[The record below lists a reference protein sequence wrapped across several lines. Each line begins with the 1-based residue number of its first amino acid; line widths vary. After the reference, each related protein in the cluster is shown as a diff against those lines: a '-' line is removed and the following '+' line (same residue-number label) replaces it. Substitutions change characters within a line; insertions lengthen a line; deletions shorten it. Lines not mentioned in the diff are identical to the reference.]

1 MWARQF
7 VGRIAVARRT
17 RQTLQ
22 SESRDVA
29 SRRQDS
35 DTGRLRRLI
44 ASCGIER
51 WDQRAGEQ
59 AAVLR
64 KHPVVVSRWVS
75 EASRIRSEDQAFAVE
90 LDDLDRLWQRRR
102 SNDLQ
107 ISVLQ
112 KKKVK
117 KVSPGT
123 ILVSFLLPIATS
135 FGMRSVATALS
146 RGNAVF
152 AKGGTCDQ

>member
-7 VGRIAVARRT
+7 VGRNAVARRT

-22 SESRDVA
+22 SDSRDVA

-35 DTGRLRRLI
+35 ETGRLRRLI

-51 WDQRAGEQ
+51 WGQRAGEL

-75 EASRIRSEDQAFAVE
+75 EASRIRSENHAFADE
-90 LDDLDRLWQRRR
+90 LDDLDQAMAKKAIERLE
-102 SNDLQ
+102 DLGASEEE
-107 ISVLQ
+107 I
-112 KKKVK
+112 
-117 KVSPGT
+117 
-123 ILVSFLLPIATS
+123 
-135 FGMRSVATALS
+135 
-146 RGNAVF
+146 
-152 AKGGTCDQ
+152 